1 MGLGGD
7 VEDYLLQAS
16 LLIHCFIAREGEK
29 EMEGR
34 DREGG
39 RQGEHGNTSGWA
51 VSLKTLLAELLTRC
65 NRCNIP

>member
-1 MGLGGD
+1 MGLGGE

-16 LLIHCFIAREGEK
+16 REGEK

-39 RQGEHGNTSGWA
+39 RERGRIWEHQWLGGKPEDITGRTVHQVQS
-51 VSLKTLLAELLTRC
+51 
-65 NRCNIP
+65 P

>member
-39 RQGEHGNTSGWA
+39 REGDRENMGTPVVG
-51 VSLKTLLAELLTRC
+51 R
-65 NRCNIP
+65 